1 MSCYITDISFNFYD
15 ELNNNDDDEN
25 NENNENICLISNLP
39 LDETSITLP
48 CQHKFNYYYIFNEV
62 LNSKKKNYNFSS
74 YLSKLEKNQIKC
86 PYCRTIYNNLLPL
99 PFDINGA
106 YKVDSVNSPS
116 YISFKIKC
124 KEPNCK
130 CNEPEETLDTNVT
143 QTSINYINK
152 IYVTPLGYY
161 CKKHYTHIKNKNKKN
176 GINVENK
183 KNNSENN
190 EQINENWI
198 SSNWNGY
205 TVDHL
210 KNILKQY
217 KLKVSG
223 KKALLIT
230 RLINNNI
237 LPYYPEEN

>member
-1 MSCYITDISFNFYD
+1 MTYYITDISFNFYN
-15 ELNNNDDDEN
+15 ELNNYDDNSEN
-25 NENNENICLISNLP
+25 NENSENICLISNLP

-62 LNSKKKNYNFSS
+62 LNSKKKNYSFTS
-74 YLSKLEKNQIKC
+74 YGSKLEQNQIKC

-99 PFDINGA
+99 PLDINGA
-106 YKVDSVNSPS
+106 YRYDSVNSPN
-116 YISFKIKC
+116 YFSFKIKC

-130 CNEPEETLDTNVT
+130 YNNPEQNIDTNNT
-143 QTSINYINK
+143 LSKSCINK

-161 CKKHYTHIKNKNKKN
+161 CKKHYTYNKNKKN
-176 GINVENK
+176 KNYTETK
-183 KNNSENN
+183 KNISKNN
-190 EQINENWI
+190 EEINENWTT
-198 SSNWNGY
+198 SNWNEY
-205 TVDHL
+205 TIDHL
-210 KNILKQY
+210 KGILKQN

-237 LPYYPEEN
+237 LPCYS